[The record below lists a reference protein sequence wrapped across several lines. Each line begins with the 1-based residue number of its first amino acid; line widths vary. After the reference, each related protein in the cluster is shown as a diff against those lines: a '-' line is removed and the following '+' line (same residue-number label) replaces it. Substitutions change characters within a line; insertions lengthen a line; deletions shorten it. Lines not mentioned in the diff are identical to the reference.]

1 MSQVSVVLP
10 TPTRKRTRT
19 ASSTGRVVKKK
30 RSPYDRIP
38 KAMIGK
44 GFPEKITC
52 ALRYFDYK
60 TPTAASNAL
69 AFYHY
74 KANGLYDP
82 DTTGIGHQ
90 PLGFDQFTPIY
101 NHYVVLGARIK
112 ATFTYRDEVGDVVHP
127 IMCGIYDDD
136 DGSNSL
142 TYSSIVEGGD
152 RRKYNFLTSNN
163 DKLEVYSKWT
173 STRTFGNAPVSDP
186 SQRGS
191 ASADPSETHQWCIWY
206 YNLGNSSHVINVA
219 VDIEYSVVW
228 FEKKDLAGS

>member
-1 MSQVSVVLP
+1 MSQVTVVQP
-10 TPTRKRTRT
+10 STTRKRSRS
-19 ASSTGRVVKKK
+19 AGPSGRVVKKK
-30 RSPYDRIP
+30 RSPYDRLP
-38 KAMIGK
+38 RAVIGK
-44 GFPEKITC
+44 GFPEKLTTT
-52 ALRYFDYK
+52 LRYFDFK
-60 TPTAASNAL
+60 VPSAGATTLSG
-69 AFYHY
+69 YHF

-101 NHYVVLGARIK
+101 NHFVVLGARIK
-112 ATFTYRDEVGDVVHP
+112 ATFTYRDEAGDVVHP

-136 DGSNSL
+136 DGTNSL
-142 TYSSIVEGGD
+142 TYSSVAEGTD
-152 RRKYNFLTSNN
+152 RRKYNFLTTNN

-191 ASADPSETHQWCIWY
+191 ASADPTETHQWYVWY
-206 YNLGNSSHVINVA
+206 YNLGNVAMTINVA
-219 VDIEYSVVW
+219 VDIEYSVVF